1 MSLVERSW
9 EQYAPGEVNSL
20 QFGGQNLPIV
30 LKGLRGWA
38 LDNRGAWTV
47 DRGAWAAG
55 GIVAFLLSEPAH
67 EGFRGEFASRRSGSP
82 AAALFR
88 RSSQCW

>member
-1 MSLVERSW
+1 VSLVERSW

-47 DRGAWAAG
+47 DRGPWTVERGLPAG
-55 GIVAFLLSEPAH
+55 L
-67 EGFRGEFASRRSGSP
+67 
-82 AAALFR
+82 
-88 RSSQCW
+88 